1 MPSGLVA
8 VVLGSDSDFPKMKEC
23 LTTLTEMG
31 IGFRV
36 HVVSAHRSP
45 QRASDFA
52 AGAAEE
58 GYDVIIAA
66 AGGAAHLAGVLASWT
81 TLPVIGVPLSGS
93 PMGGVDALYSTVQMP
108 PGVPVATVGIDA
120 ARNAAVLAVQVL
132 SLKYQS
138 LRDRLG
144 NYKRRLA
151 EGVAEKSQRLEGE
164 LVGQTLPPGQTGGP
178 GGPGVPGAPAQP
190 ALAKDE
196 AAQPRRRNR
205 RSGRRRKPNGQ
216 PQPSMV

>member
-23 LTTLTEMG
+23 LTTLTEMA

-120 ARNAAVLAVQVL
+120 ARNAAILAVQVL

-138 LRDRLG
+138 LRERLG

-178 GGPGVPGAPAQP
+178 GGPAQP
-190 ALAKDE
+190 AFVKEE
-196 AAQPRRRNR
+196 APQPRRRNR